1 MEGGLTGCEL
11 KFTVACFN
19 GWKTGQYFRPP
30 VRDSNQ
36 GLLTN
41 QNQAVRIQSPPLECD
56 LG

>member
-19 GWKTGQYFRPP
+19 GWKTGQYFRPT
-30 VRDSNQ
+30 VLDSNQ

-41 QNQAVRIQSPPLECD
+41 PEPGSQDPKSPS
-56 LG
+56 

>member
-1 MEGGLTGCEL
+1 MEGGSTGCEL